1 MVEDLQIIVPLSQI
15 GCCCWRERERETR
28 ESWIDDMRDPEHCSD
43 GGNGWTLQTLKC
55 HHPGRPNLVRSC
67 LRKGAKLVDKQK
79 RGKEHAAAAAATWS
93 STLKPDLVK
102 TRERTA
108 TPESPPTTLRPP
120 RKRLRKAA
128 WEEKG
133 FLRCDL
139 CGDLIRMAFDNP
151 SPFPIPWRQRA
162 EIPEQDIP
170 TRRFRRRPQGNSSS
184 LCM

>member
-1 MVEDLQIIVPLSQI
+1 MPLSQI
-15 GCCCWRERERETR
+15 GCCCWRERETR

-43 GGNGWTLQTLKC
+43 GGNGWTLQTLKR

-79 RGKEHAAAAAATWS
+79 RGKEHAAAAAATWG

-139 CGDLIRMAFDNP
+139 CSDVIRMAFDNP

-170 TRRFRRRPQGNSSS
+170 TRRFRRCPQGNSSS